1 MSVKENDDAARQAWK
16 SMHSLVMHDND
27 QRKRDLTSELGM
39 PFGHVKALFRAA
51 GHEGATMN
59 DLALSMG
66 CEASYVTSVVDSL
79 EQRGLVE
86 RQAHPRDRRVKVVVP
101 TSEGLAVAKRA
112 EDLLWEPP
120 AAFRALTP
128 EQQGQLRDLLGKLAT
143 IGASAGET
151 SS

>member
-1 MSVKENDDAARQAWK
+1 MKEKDSSRQAWK
-16 SMHSLVMHDND
+16 AMHSLVMHDNE
-27 QRKRDLTSELGM
+27 QRKRDVTAEIGM
-39 PFGHVKALFRAA
+39 PFGHLKALFRAT

-101 TSEGLAVAKRA
+101 TPEGLSVAKRA
-112 EDLLWEPP
+112 EDILWEPP
-120 AAFRALTP
+120 AAFKALSGD
-128 EQQGQLRDLLGKLAT
+128 EQRQLRDLMAKLAEAAA
-143 IGASAGET
+143 GVRAGEGPA
-151 SS
+151 

>member
-1 MSVKENDDAARQAWK
+1 MKEKEPAARQAWRA
-16 SMHSLVMHDND
+16 MHALVVHDNE
-27 QRKRDLTSELGM
+27 QRKRELTGELGM
-39 PFGHVKALFRAA
+39 PFGHLKALFRAT

-79 EQRGLVE
+79 EQHGLVE

-120 AAFRALTP
+120 AAFRALTAE
-128 EQQGQLRDLLGKLAT
+128 EQRQLRDLLAKMTGT
-143 IGASAGET
+143 GASGDET
-151 SS
+151 PA